1 MMLGARTAC
10 WEKSGAPLPY
20 DAEVEYIE
28 STGSQYINTGFVPND
43 ICGIRVKAS
52 ALKIQDTVV
61 VGCRR
66 ALDERW
72 WVNFG
77 GNTFNASWG
86 HYAYTTLYYSSITP
100 YVIENNFK
108 NSRSFVVDG
117 VVYNE
122 SLYAYTMPQSDRE
135 AYIFGAND
143 RGKFALTQKFR
154 VYQVEFS
161 RGIIIEMNLIPV
173 RFINSLGVSE
183 GAMYDMRGVGGKN
196 RDGTPRNDGMYLNQ
210 GTGAFIIGPD
220 KV

>member
-1 MMLGARTAC
+1 MSANLMSLARSGGKCLKLFGDRKMM
-10 WEKSGAPLPY
+10 KPLPY
-20 DAEVEYIE
+20 DAEVEYLE
-28 STGSQYINTGFVPND
+28 STGEQYIKTGFLPND

-52 ALKIQDTVV
+52 ALKIKDTVV

-66 ALDERW
+66 ALGERW

-77 GNTFNASWG
+77 GDTFNASWG
-86 HYAYTTLYYSSITP
+86 DYAHTTLHYSSITS
-100 YVIENNFK
+100 YVIENNFN

-143 RGKFALTQKFR
+143 RGSFALSQRFR

-161 RGIIIEMNLIPV
+161 RGNIIDMNLIPV
-173 RFINSLGVSE
+173 RFTNELGETE
-183 GAMYDMRGVGGKN
+183 GAMYDRVSGQLF
-196 RDGTPRNDGMYLNQ
+196 RNA

-220 KV
+220 KTI